1 MAIDLANDWLRK
13 DNATASSTVYY
24 GYAIDPSTTNV
35 DSVWSIRKVTT
46 SGSVDTVSW
55 NDNIVL
61 SYNAVWNDRVET
73 FIAPTASLAI
83 TYSVTTTTN
92 SFEVDY
98 SIINSSWTDI
108 KGVNQYRISITDQN
122 GILYNYLGNPFN
134 NTYDM
139 NRLTNVQS
147 SNTYTFRGVP
157 SMTYSLTVSAVN
169 MAGSTS
175 STVTITT

>member
-1 MAIDLANDWLRK
+1 MNIDLANDWLRK

-24 GYAIDPSTTNV
+24 GYAQVPSAGNS

-46 SGSVDTVSW
+46 SGSVDTVTW
-55 NDNIVL
+55 NDNNL
-61 SYNAVWNDRVET
+61 FLYNAVWNDRVET
-73 FIAPTASLAI
+73 FIAPTASLSL
-83 TYSVTTTTN
+83 TYSVTTDTN
-92 SFEVDY
+92 SFG
-98 SIINSSWTDI
+98 IISSTIKSSWTDI
-108 KGVNQYRISITDQN
+108 KGVNQYKISITDQN

-139 NRLTNVQS
+139 SRLTNVQS
-147 SNTYTFRGVP
+147 TNTYTFRGIP